1 MNALFD
7 IGHIPG
13 LEHRRLE
20 EAAKQL
26 GFTRQKFND
35 YVNDRLQNFRLEN
48 RSENRSHRNEI
59 PGNGDIQKIK
69 EDMKLFLHK
78 RGN

>member
-1 MNALFD
+1 MITLTLD
-7 IGHIPG
+7 
-13 LEHRRLE
+13 RRIL
-20 EAAKQL
+20 
-26 GFTRQKFND
+26 
-35 YVNDRLQNFRLEN
+35 RLEN
-48 RSENRSHRNEI
+48 RSENRSHRNEM